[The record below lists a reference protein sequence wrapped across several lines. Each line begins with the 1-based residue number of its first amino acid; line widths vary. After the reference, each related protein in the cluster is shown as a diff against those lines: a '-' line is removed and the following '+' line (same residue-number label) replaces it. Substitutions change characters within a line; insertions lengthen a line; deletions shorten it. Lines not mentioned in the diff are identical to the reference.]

1 MVKFF
6 FYNKLTNLELIKK
19 ININFEIYDGYILIQ
34 NYDIENNILEIS
46 NKSSKNNKLLYGKI
60 VNFNMTL
67 DDIIK
72 KINEIDECKL
82 ENKTKYLLE
91 EIFTNKTFGGI
102 YKAYI
107 IY

>member
-1 MVKFF
+1 MLKFF
-6 FYNKLTNLELIKK
+6 FYNKLNNLELIKK

-34 NYDIENNILEIS
+34 NYDIENNILEIN

-82 ENKTKYLLE
+82 DK
-91 EIFTNKTFGGI
+91 IFTNKTFGGM